1 MNDREPWSGS
11 REDGEGANMMRLNEA
26 AELEGVRRVAELM
39 CVAAR
44 TAPKARGVDTL
55 VTAIVEDSVE
65 QEQIAERMREIG
77 ERCGAEFFAR
87 DAQNVLD
94 AQMLVLLGTTL
105 RRMRLPECGLCGHPD
120 CDAAE
125 EAGARC
131 AFNAGDLGIA
141 TGSAVSVA
149 ADHRVDN
156 RVMFSVGRAAV
167 ELGLLGEDVEIAW
180 GIPLN
185 AGGKDLF
192 FDRK

>member
-1 MNDREPWSGS
+1 
-11 REDGEGANMMRLNEA
+11 MRLNEA
-26 AELEGVRRVAELM
+26 AELDGVRRVAELM

-44 TAPKARGVDTL
+44 TAPKACGVDRIT
-55 VTAIVEDSVE
+55 TAIIKDAPER
-65 QEQIAERMREIG
+65 EQIADRMREIG

-94 AQMLVLLGTTL
+94 AQVLVLLGTTL
-105 RRMRLPECGLCGHPD
+105 RRLRIPGCSFCGYDG

-131 AFNAGDLGIA
+131 AYAAGDLGIA
-141 TGSAVSVA
+141 TGSAVAVA

-156 RVMFSVGRAAV
+156 RVMYTAGSAAV
-167 ELGLLGEDVEIAW
+167 ELGLLGEDVKIAW
-180 GIPLN
+180 GIPLS
-185 AGGKDLF
+185 AKGKNLF

>member
-1 MNDREPWSGS
+1 MRMNE
-11 REDGEGANMMRLNEA
+11 EV
-26 AELEGVRRVAELM
+26 ELDGVRRVAELM

-44 TAPKARGVDTL
+44 TAPKACGIDQI
-55 VTAIVEDSVE
+55 VTAIVESAGE
-65 QEQIAERMREIG
+65 RREIAERMRLIG
-77 ERCGAEFFAR
+77 ERCGASFFSR

-94 AQMLVLLGTTL
+94 AHLLVLLGTKVRRL
-105 RRMRLPECGLCGHPD
+105 RIPGCSFCGHPG

-131 AFNAGDLGIA
+131 AYNAGDLGIA

-156 RVMFSVGRAAV
+156 RVMYSAGSAAI
-167 ELGLLGEDVEIAW
+167 ELGLLGDGVEIAW
-180 GIPLN
+180 GIPLSARSKN
-185 AGGKDLF
+185 TF